1 MADRPHMVGMNPV
14 RAIVE
19 RQIDS
24 LVGPSPNDSQFDLS
38 TGDDGLFGPGSVAW
52 DVHGDFATMMV
63 GGVAALLL
71 QMLHPGALAGVWDHS
86 DFRRDMRGR
95 LRRTARFV
103 GGTTYASTEQAEAM
117 IDRVRRIH
125 DRVAGTLPDG
135 TPYSATDPVLL
146 TWVHVAESA
155 SFLAAYRRYRD
166 PIMTVARQDRYFA
179 EVAVVARRLGAT
191 DIPETSAAVDAY
203 LEAMRPQLR
212 ADERTRT
219 IARALFNPPADTLA
233 MKPMQSLT
241 MAAGIDLLPPWAV
254 AMHGLT
260 QSRPHR
266 HLVRAGAASIGMALR
281 WALSDRT
288 ARKNALLRARSSTS
302 QG

>member
-1 MADRPHMVGMNPV
+1 MPHITGMNPV
-14 RAIVE
+14 RALVE

-24 LVGPSPNDSQFDLS
+24 LVGPSPNDIPFDLS

-52 DVHGDFATMMV
+52 DVHGDFASMMV

-71 QMLHPGALAGVWDHS
+71 QMLHPAALAGVWDHS

-125 DRVAGTLPDG
+125 DRVSGTLPDG

-166 PIMTVARQDRYFA
+166 PAMPVARQDRYFA
-179 EVAVVARRLGAT
+179 EVAVVAERLGAN
-191 DIPETSAAVDAY
+191 DIPRTRAAVDTY
-203 LEAMRPQLR
+203 LQAMRPQLR
-212 ADERTRT
+212 SDERTRA
-219 IARALFNPPADTLA
+219 IAHALFNPPADTLA
-233 MKPMQSLT
+233 VKPMQSLT
-241 MAAGIDLLPPWAV
+241 MAAGIDLLPSWAA

-260 QSRPHR
+260 RSRGQR
-266 HLVRAGAASIGMALR
+266 HLVRAGTAGIGMALR
-281 WALSDRT
+281 WALSERT
-288 ARKNALLRARSSTS
+288 ARKDSLLRARTASR
-302 QG
+302 G